1 MASKREYNISNEMKD
16 MLVKYEEYLVML
28 RKSEKTIEDYL
39 SELKLLIDTENLQ
52 SIEEFSVLSKK
63 WWLNFVDRKVKSGL
77 SPITTTKKISYISS
91 FYNFLLV
98 EDLVEDN
105 PCANL
110 PNVNSKG
117 LSQYKEKVMSEE
129 DVRRLLQATDREE
142 FQKSR
147 EKYLNLRDKLIVYLM
162 CNVAPRIEEVSK
174 IRLDDIVLSENKL
187 YIRGKGGKGEITRYT
202 NFNTKVKA
210 LIMASI
216 QYNPNRVYL
225 FENCYGKQL
234 STESIR
240 KIWYR
245 ACDLCGI
252 EGVNPH
258 GVRHFVGS
266 TLVEKG
272 VPLKKVAQILGHAS
286 SKTSEKFYIKPK
298 EDMNDTLDVIDIF

>member
-98 EDLVEDN
+98 EDLVENN

-117 LSQYKEKVMSEE
+117 LSHYKEKVMSEE
-129 DVRRLLQATDREE
+129 DVRRLLQATDSEA

-147 EKYLNLRDKLIVYLM
+147 DKYLNLRDKLIIYLM

-245 ACDLCGI
+245 ACDLCGL
-252 EGVNPH
+252 EGYTPH
-258 GVRHFVGS
+258 NIRHS
-266 TLVEKG
+266 IASSLIAKG
-272 VPLKKVAQILGHAS
+272 VPLKKVSQILGHAS

-298 EDMNDTLDVIDIF
+298 EDMNDTLEVLDLF